1 MLEKI
6 KYYFYK
12 TALKRELS
20 KSPPIDRQMINIDKA
35 QKIGILYNASK
46 VNDVI
51 AVTEFSDMLKGMGK
65 SVTMLGFQ
73 NIKPKKNETLA
84 KGIFNK
90 EAVNWFYKPSS
101 KEIYSFKKEHFDIL
115 ICAFIDKCFPLEYIA
130 NVSLAKFRVG
140 HFNQAS
146 TDAFELMINTGEK
159 KDLKYLLNQINHFL
173 KVINKNG

>member
-1 MLEKI
+1 MIENI

-12 TALKRELS
+12 TALSRELS
-20 KSPPIDRQMINIDKA
+20 KANSVDRQMINIEKA
-35 QKIGILYNASK
+35 QKIGLLYNATK

-51 AVTEFSDMLKGMGK
+51 AVTEYADALKNSGK
-65 SVTMLGFQ
+65 EVFMLGFQ
-73 NIKPKKNETLA
+73 NVKPKKNEQPV
-84 KGIFNK
+84 KGVFNK
-90 EAVNWFYKPSS
+90 NQVNWFYKP
-101 KEIYSFKKEHFDIL
+101 KGLDVYTFKNQNFDIL
-115 ICAFIDKCFPLEYIA
+115 ICAFIDKCMPLEYIA

-146 TDAFELMINTGEK
+146 TDAFELMINIGEK